1 VTKFSAIRQLPRRS
15 RAGYLPLERPEP
27 FRVDKK
33 GQGTMAKLLTVAEF
47 KETYRVS
54 HSTFY
59 RQVAEGRLRTIKIG
73 RATRISQEEAER
85 WASEL
90 PDGKQ
95 AA

>member
-1 VTKFSAIRQLPRRS
+1 MMQ
-15 RAGYLPLERPEP
+15 AGYLPLRRPEP
-27 FRVDKK
+27 VRARKK

-59 RQVAEGRLRTIKIG
+59 RLVAAGKLQTIKIG

-85 WASEL
+85 WLITLNAE
-90 PDGKQ
+90 D
-95 AA
+95 